1 MWPSELIL
9 NHHGLGEPCRGA
21 EPADCAYWLPVETFR
36 ETLDIVSGRKAPGI
50 SISITFDD
58 GNVSDFEEAMPAL
71 LDRGLTASFFVLAG
85 RIDRPGSLSA
95 SQIREMSQ
103 AGMTI
108 GSHGWDHIDWRSATK
123 DALRKEL
130 YDARSRLQDV
140 LGLAVDSIAVP
151 FGLIGR
157 RVVAEARS
165 AGYRRIYTSSGG
177 LTGWQ
182 EGLIARNCLTSDFS
196 PRRDL
201 PRLLSWQTRLR
212 SAVRDPLRRIKYA
225 SW

>member
-21 EPADCAYWLPVETFR
+21 DPADCDYWLPVETFR
-36 ETLDIVSGRKAPGI
+36 ETLDIVARQQVPGI

-58 GNVSDFEEAMPAL
+58 GNASDFEEAMPLL
-71 LDRGLTASFFVLAG
+71 LDRGQSASFFVLAG
-85 RIDRPGSLSA
+85 RIDEPGSLSA
-95 SQIREMSQ
+95 SQIRQMSQ

-108 GSHGWDHIDWRSATK
+108 GSHGWDHIDWRQATRA
-123 DALRKEL
+123 ALQKEL
-130 YDARSRLQDV
+130 YDARAKLQDV

-157 RVVAEARS
+157 RVVAEARK

-177 LTGWQ
+177 FSGWR
-182 EGLIARNCLTSDFS
+182 EGLIPRNCLTSDFS
-196 PRRDL
+196 PQRDL
-201 PRLLSWQTRLR
+201 PRLLSWQARLR